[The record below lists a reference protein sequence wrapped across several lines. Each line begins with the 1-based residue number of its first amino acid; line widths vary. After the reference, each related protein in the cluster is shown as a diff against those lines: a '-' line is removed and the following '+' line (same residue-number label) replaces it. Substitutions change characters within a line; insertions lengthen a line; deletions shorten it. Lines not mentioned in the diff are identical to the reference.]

1 MIVENIDYSDKY
13 NNVIITISGEDF
25 YISYDL
31 YNDLSIQNED
41 ELDFDTYKV
50 ILADDEFNRAKNYA
64 LSKLSFAAK
73 SSFEVEKLLKQKDFS
88 KEAIDKTI
96 DFLDEYGLI
105 DDEAYVRSFV
115 ADKHNISK
123 WSKNK
128 IRYNLNTK
136 NIKDDLI
143 DTYLSQIPYDEEYEK
158 ALAFAQKKARD
169 DFSVENKQK
178 VYRHLASKAFDFDI
192 INKVVGELFK

>member
-178 VYRHLASKAFDFDI
+178 VYRYLASKAFDFDI